1 MIDGGSH
8 HGTTLPPAS
17 AACCP
22 GSQLTCAA
30 ACSTQGHLHRPI
42 LAGSCRTHFVLRC
55 ALPTPLSD
63 RLTVFL
69 SGCFVDDCTPLKP
82 KMVRYWTMLS
92 VITLSEFAMGA
103 DTPAR

>member
-22 GSQLTCAA
+22 GSQRTCAA

-55 ALPTPLSD
+55 AANAAKRQVDCISQLFRR
-63 RLTVFL
+63 RLHL
-69 SGCFVDDCTPLKP
+69 LKP